1 MAESKNIST
10 SIYPIIMVNFE
21 AANPAGRETLFVLEI
36 IGESEA
42 VTLSDGF
49 TKKLLALIE
58 GLTH

>member
-1 MAESKNIST
+1 
-10 SIYPIIMVNFE
+10 MVNFE